1 MVLDLLS
8 TDLYIS
14 FNIKL
19 AHRIGLQA
27 AIYLGELLNINKKAI
42 QKEKITDDGF
52 FKLNRDYI
60 EQRTTLQKQEQKEL
74 DKLLEELSIISMGT
88 NKDTLNINTNAI
100 TGLLLDDN
108 AELVDK
114 VLQPVK
120 KRRMTKQEVIIANL
134 KNNIHTDNGELR
146 KAYEEW
152 IEAVMA
158 RQGWMSAASVRDGQ
172 DIIDKY
178 TNKDLDIALRIVEIG
193 AINGFRDLTWAIN
206 TYEKQVREGKN
217 KNLSSSLNN
226 SYTHR
231 VPAIADDEVF

>member
-8 TDLYIS
+8 TDMYIS
-14 FNIKL
+14 FNVKL

-42 QKEKITDDGF
+42 QKEKIIDGNF

-74 DKLLEELSIISMGT
+74 DKLLEELSIVSIGT
-88 NKDTLNINTNAI
+88 NKDTLSINTNAI

-114 VLQPVK
+114 ILQPVK
-120 KRRMTKQEVIIANL
+120 KKRMTKQEVIIANL
-134 KNNIHTDNGELR
+134 KNNIRTDNSELK

-172 DIIDKY
+172 DIVDRY
-178 TNKDLDIALRIVEIG
+178 TNKDLDVALKIVEIG
-193 AINGFRDLTWAIN
+193 AINGLRDLTWAIN
-206 TYEKQVREGKN
+206 TYEKQLREERGKR
-217 KNLSSSLNN
+217 LGSISTS
-226 SYTHR
+226 SYTAR
-231 VPAIADDEVF
+231 VPALAEDEVF